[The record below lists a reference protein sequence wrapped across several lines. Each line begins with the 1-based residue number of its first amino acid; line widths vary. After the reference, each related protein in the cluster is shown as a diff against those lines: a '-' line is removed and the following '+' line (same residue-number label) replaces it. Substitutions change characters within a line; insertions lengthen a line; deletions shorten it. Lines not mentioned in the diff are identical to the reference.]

1 MARGHR
7 GDIKKGMVHKM
18 LSQPFTSVIS
28 QGEITVGGFIVMSIV
43 SLLLGL
49 LVSVSAVFIGK
60 KSRSMS
66 ITLTVIPLVVQVII
80 MIVNGNIGVGIGVAG
95 AFSLIRYRSN
105 PGTASDILLVF
116 IAMTAGLTI
125 GVGYIGLAVIFTV
138 IAVAAYAVVS
148 ASGLGKTKR
157 GLKELKITIP
167 EGLNYPHI
175 FDDIFEKY
183 TNSCNLVRVRTTN
196 MGSMYQLTYNIVL
209 KNIDLEKEMID
220 DIRCRNGNLDII
232 CGMMPEL
239 SEAERL

>member
-1 MARGHR
+1 
-7 GDIKKGMVHKM
+7 M
-18 LSQPFTSVIS
+18 LTKPFTSAIS
-28 QGEITVGGFIVMSIV
+28 QGEITVAGFLIMCGV

-49 LVSVSAVFIGK
+49 FIAAAAVFIGK
-60 KSRSMS
+60 KSRSVS
-66 ITLTVIPLVVQVII
+66 VALTIIPLVVQVII

-105 PGTASDILLVF
+105 PGTASDILMVF
-116 IAMTAGLTI
+116 VAMTSGLII
-125 GVGYIGLAVIFTV
+125 GVGYISLAVIFTV
-138 IAVAAYAVVS
+138 IAVAAYAIVTF
-148 ASGLGKTKR
+148 AGLGKTKR

-183 TNSCNLVRVRTTN
+183 TKSAELIRVRTTN

-209 KNIDLEKEMID
+209 SDVDREKEMID

-232 CGMMPEL
+232 CGMVPDL
-239 SEAERL
+239 ADFERL